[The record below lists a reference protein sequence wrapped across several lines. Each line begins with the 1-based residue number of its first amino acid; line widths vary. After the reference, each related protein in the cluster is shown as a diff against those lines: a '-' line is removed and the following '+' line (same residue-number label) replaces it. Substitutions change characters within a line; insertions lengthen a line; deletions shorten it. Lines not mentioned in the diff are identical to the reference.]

1 MKKFQYFSPYTY
13 DIKNEE
19 YITGKDITNS
29 KNLRLYIYI
38 CTYESHVTWKFEED
52 VKIGIRNGIMI

>member
-1 MKKFQYFSPYTY
+1 MKNILQEKTSQILKIFVYT
-13 DIKNEE
+13 
-19 YITGKDITNS
+19 
-29 KNLRLYIYI
+29 YIYI